1 MMRLGVVLPQPELGP
16 DPVALGDF
24 VQAAEALGYDHVV
37 SYEIVLKTHDIVL
50 KDKAQPSAPK

>member
-1 MMRLGVVLPQPELGP
+1 LALTQSRL
-16 DPVALGDF
+16 DF